1 MKATI
6 DLKEIALRSVAAAG
20 LSLFVLKAYAYYAAT
35 GELPV
40 LLLLCG
46 ESLTVLLVICARAPH
61 ARAMDPLS
69 AVLTFCATYYFLLIN
84 LEPGVAVAPAT
95 VGISLQV
102 AGILLQI
109 VAKLVL
115 GRSFGLLPA
124 NRGVV
129 TRGPYRVV
137 RHPIYLGYLVTHIGY
152 VLYSFTVTNVLL
164 FTGLYLLQA
173 GRILREESVLCRDDG
188 YVRYATVVR
197 WRLLPGI
204 F

>member
-1 MKATI
+1 M
-6 DLKEIALRSVAAAG
+6 DMKEIALRSVAAAG
-20 LSLFVLKAYAYYAAT
+20 LSLFVLKAYVYYAAT

-46 ESLTVLLVICARAPH
+46 ESLTVVLVICARAPH
-61 ARAMDPLS
+61 TRAMDPLS

-84 LEPGVAVAPAT
+84 LEPGAALAPPA
-95 VGISLQV
+95 VGIALQV
-102 AGILLQI
+102 TGIVLQI
-109 VAKLVL
+109 FAKLVL

-137 RHPIYLGYLVTHIGY
+137 RHPIYLGYLITHIGY
-152 VLYSFTVTNVLL
+152 LLYSFTAANVLL

-173 GRILREESVLCRDDG
+173 GRILREENVLCRDEG
-188 YVRYATVVR
+188 YMRYATVVR
-197 WRLLPGI
+197 WRMLPGI